1 MQMNYFLRMSIL
13 QIIKMGGVFASTEN
27 IYICV
32 MKLKIS
38 QYAKMERVPYRTIW
52 NRIKSGNL
60 EYEKTPNG
68 HILVV
73 IDENKEQRVVIYCR
87 VSSSENKSNLE
98 RQKERL
104 LSYCAARGYKA
115 DKVVCEIG
123 SGLNDNRKKL
133 ESILLDKSITKIV
146 VEHSDRFSRFGMN
159 YIKKL
164 LEIDD
169 RTIEVINTQ
178 NNDRDDLM
186 QDFVS
191 IITSFTAR
199 LYGQRRSRRN
209 TEKLIK
215 ELEESK

>member
-1 MQMNYFLRMSIL
+1 
-13 QIIKMGGVFASTEN
+13 
-27 IYICV
+27 

-38 QYAKMERVPYRTIW
+38 QYAKIEKVTYRTIW

-73 IDENKEQRVVIYCR
+73 IDENKEQRVAVYCR

-104 LSYCAARGYKA
+104 LSYCAAKGYIV
-115 DKVVCEIG
+115 DKIVCEVG

-133 ESILLDKSITKIV
+133 ESLLVDKTITKII

-159 YIKKL
+159 YIQKL
-164 LEIDD
+164 LELDN
-169 RTIEVINTQ
+169 REIEVINTCS
-178 NNDRDDLM
+178 NDRDDLIK
-186 QDFVS
+186 DFVS

-199 LYGQRRSRRN
+199 LYGQRRSKRN

-215 ELEESK
+215 ELGNND